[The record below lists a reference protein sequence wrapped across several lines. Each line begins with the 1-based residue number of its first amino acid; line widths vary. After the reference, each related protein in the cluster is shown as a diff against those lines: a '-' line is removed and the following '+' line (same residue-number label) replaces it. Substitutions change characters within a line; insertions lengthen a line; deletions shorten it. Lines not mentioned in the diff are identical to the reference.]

1 MSRSTFKILFYVKK
15 GSERANGYLPLM
27 CRLTVDGE
35 IKQFSCKL
43 DVPPKLW
50 DVKTARATGKSA
62 EAQKIN
68 AEVDRIRVDV
78 NRRYQELMQSDGYVT
93 AARLR
98 DACLGLGV
106 KRETLLKLFEQHN
119 EEFIK
124 KVGHS
129 RVQGTYN
136 RYRTIYRHL
145 CEFVPKVYRR
155 DDIPLK
161 ELNLTFINN
170 FEYFLRTEKK
180 CRTNTVW
187 GYMIGLKHVISIA
200 RNSGAPLKELNLTFI
215 NNFEY
220 FLRTEK
226 KCRTNTV
233 WGYMIGLKH
242 VISIARNSGALPFN
256 PFAGYINSP
265 ESVDRGYL
273 TEREIQTLMEA
284 PVKSGT
290 CELVRDLFIFSVF
303 TGLAYADVKALTTD
317 RLQTFFDGNLWIITR
332 RRKTNTESNIRLLDV
347 PKRIIE
353 KYKGLSKDDHVFPVP
368 SNGRCNTILKELGR
382 QCGFKIRL
390 TYHVA
395 RHTNATTVLLSHG
408 VPIETV
414 SRLLGHTDLKTTQIY
429 ARITNQKISSDM
441 EILSHKLEKMEKE
454 ICDAI

>member
-1 MSRSTFKILFYVKK
+1 MKTSMSRSTFKILFYVKK

-68 AEVDRIRVDV
+68 AAVDRIRVDV

-98 DACLGLGV
+98 DTCLGLGV

-180 CRTNTVW
+180 CRTNTVHPASVRK
-187 GYMIGLKHVISIA
+187 LLPRLRNQQETEVVIVTLPEA
-200 RNSGAPLKELNLTFI
+200 TPVFEAERLQKDLQRAGI
-215 NNFEY
+215 NNKWWVVNACLSLTDTENS
-220 FLRTEK
+220 FLRAKAQNELTWIK
-226 KCRTNTV
+226 KV
-233 WGYMIGLKH
+233 
-242 VISIARNSGALPFN
+242 
-256 PFAGYINSP
+256 
-265 ESVDRGYL
+265 E
-273 TEREIQTLMEA
+273 E
-284 PVKSGT
+284 
-290 CELVRDLFIFSVF
+290 
-303 TGLAYADVKALTTD
+303 
-317 RLQTFFDGNLWIITR
+317 
-332 RRKTNTESNIRLLDV
+332 
-347 PKRIIE
+347 
-353 KYKGLSKDDHVFPVP
+353 LSK
-368 SNGRCNTILKELGR
+368 G
-382 QCGFKIRL
+382 
-390 TYHVA
+390 
-395 RHTNATTVLLSHG
+395 NAAL
-408 VPIETV
+408 IAW
-414 SRLLGHTDLKTTQIY
+414 K
-429 ARITNQKISSDM
+429 NN
-441 EILSHKLEKMEKE
+441 
-454 ICDAI
+454 

>member
-1 MSRSTFKILFYVKK
+1 MRQSY
-15 GSERANGYLPLM
+15 
-27 CRLTVDGE
+27 
-35 IKQFSCKL
+35 
-43 DVPPKLW
+43 
-50 DVKTARATGKSA
+50 
-62 EAQKIN
+62 
-68 AEVDRIRVDV
+68 
-78 NRRYQELMQSDGYVT
+78 EL
-93 AARLR
+93 
-98 DACLGLGV
+98 
-106 KRETLLKLFEQHN
+106 H
-119 EEFIK
+119 
-124 KVGHS
+124 
-129 RVQGTYN
+129 
-136 RYRTIYRHL
+136 
-145 CEFVPKVYRR
+145 
-155 DDIPLK
+155 
-161 ELNLTFINN
+161 
-170 FEYFLRTEKK
+170 
-180 CRTNTVW
+180 
-187 GYMIGLKHVISIA
+187 
-200 RNSGAPLKELNLTFI
+200 
-215 NNFEY
+215 
-220 FLRTEK
+220 
-226 KCRTNTV
+226 
-233 WGYMIGLKH
+233 
-242 VISIARNSGALPFN
+242 
-256 PFAGYINSP
+256 GYINSP

>member
-50 DVKTARATGKSA
+50 DVKTARATGKSV

-68 AEVDRIRVDV
+68 AAVDRIRVDV

-98 DACLGLGV
+98 DVYLGLGV

-170 FEYFLRTEKK
+170 FRVFSAYGEEMPHQYR
-180 CRTNTVW
+180 
-187 GYMIGLKHVISIA
+187 MGLH
-200 RNSGAPLKELNLTFI
+200 
-215 NNFEY
+215 
-220 FLRTEK
+220 
-226 KCRTNTV
+226 
-233 WGYMIGLKH
+233 
-242 VISIARNSGALPFN
+242 
-256 PFAGYINSP
+256 
-265 ESVDRGYL
+265 DRA
-273 TEREIQTLMEA
+273 Q
-284 PVKSGT
+284 
-290 CELVRDLFIFSVF
+290 
-303 TGLAYADVKALTTD
+303 
-317 RLQTFFDGNLWIITR
+317 
-332 RRKTNTESNIRLLDV
+332 
-347 PKRIIE
+347 
-353 KYKGLSKDDHVFPVP
+353 
-368 SNGRCNTILKELGR
+368 
-382 QCGFKIRL
+382 
-390 TYHVA
+390 A
-395 RHTNATTVLLSHG
+395 RHLHRPQQRRATLQPLRRVHQLLR
-408 VPIETV
+408 E
-414 SRLLGHTDLKTTQIY
+414 R
-429 ARITNQKISSDM
+429 
-441 EILSHKLEKMEKE
+441 
-454 ICDAI
+454 

>member
-1 MSRSTFKILFYVKK
+1 MKTSMSRSTFKILFYVKK

-68 AEVDRIRVDV
+68 AAVDRIRVDV

-200 RNSGAPLKELNLTFI
+200 RNSGA
-215 NNFEY
+215 
-220 FLRTEK
+220 
-226 KCRTNTV
+226 
-233 WGYMIGLKH
+233 
-242 VISIARNSGALPFN
+242 LPFN

-303 TGLAYADVKALTTD
+303 TGLAFTDVQHLRYEHIIKDVNGEYWIRKAREKTD
-317 RLQTFFDGNLWIITR
+317 NMCDIP
-332 RRKTNTESNIRLLDV
+332 LLDI
-347 PKRIIE
+347 PRMILE
-353 KYKGLSKDDHVFPVP
+353 KYKTHPECLKKGVVLPVP
-368 SNGRCNTILKELGR
+368 SNQRMNSYLKEIADI
-382 QCGFKIRL
+382 CGINKPL
-390 TYHVA
+390 STHVA
-395 RHTNATTVLLSHG
+395 KHCIF
-408 VPIETV
+408 P
-414 SRLLGHTDLKTTQIY
+414 
-429 ARITNQKISSDM
+429 M
-441 EILSHKLEKMEKE
+441 
-454 ICDAI
+454 